1 MKKDLAKASKKNR
14 FEREIQVLEASENE
28 LQKNKSKIAEILKNT
43 RIEQEK
49 TLYAIAIASGIRPDQ
64 AKAIEEGSN
73 VTLDIFLKYVE
84 GLNLRVKISKKTL
97 KNQS

>member
-1 MKKDLAKASKKNR
+1 MKKDLAKESKKNR
-14 FEREIQVLEASENE
+14 FEREILLLETTENE
-28 LQKNKSKIAEILKNT
+28 LQKNKSKIAKILKNA

-49 TLYAIAIASGIRPDQ
+49 TLYAAAIAAGIRPDQ

-84 GLNLRVKISKKTL
+84 GLNLRVKMTKT
-97 KNQS
+97 